1 MIKRSLVALIFM
13 TLLLTAC
20 ASAARSP
27 SSTAQEVAPA
37 LPAAPP
43 VFQSAP
49 GAADKSAGAA
59 PAQNLSIEG
68 NTPLLQT
75 GQTIDSTSAADRI
88 VIKNA
93 SLAII
98 VVDPAKAMDTVTQ
111 LANTMGGFVVT
122 SNLTKTTTD
131 QGTEVPEANIT
142 IRVPADKLTDA
153 MNQIKAL
160 VKDPA
165 IDITSENVTG
175 QDVTKEYTDLQSQLD
190 NLQKAEAQLREIM
203 ASASNTQDVLS
214 VYNQL
219 TQIQGQIEV
228 IQGQIKYY
236 DDSSKLSA
244 IDVQLTSEAAV
255 QPLTIGGWQP
265 VGVARDALQALI
277 NTMKFLGSAAIWL
290 IIFVLPIVI
299 VLYLVVRLIIWII
312 RRLRRNKKTIRSSP
326 VPPTAAA

>member
-1 MIKRSLVALIFM
+1 MIKRSPVALIFL

-20 ASAARSP
+20 SATATQAP
-27 SSTAQEVAPA
+27 SVRGVA
-37 LPAAPP
+37 PAAPP
-43 VFQSAP
+43 ALKSAP
-49 GAADKSAGAA
+49 GAAGQFSGSGPVQNFSSESNAPVLQQDALSA
-59 PAQNLSIEG
+59 N
-68 NTPLLQT
+68 
-75 GQTIDSTSAADRI
+75 SANASDRI

-93 SLAII
+93 SLSII
-98 VVDPAKAMDTVTQ
+98 VEDPAKAMDTITQ
-111 LANTMGGFVVT
+111 MAGNMGGFVVT
-122 SNLTKTTTD
+122 SNLIKTTTD
-131 QGTEVPEANIT
+131 QGAEVPEANISV
-142 IRVPADKLTDA
+142 RVPADKLTDA

-165 IDITSENVTG
+165 LDITSENVTG

-203 ASASNTQDVLS
+203 ASATKTEDVLA

-236 DDSSKLSA
+236 DDSSRLSSIA
-244 IDVQLTSEAAV
+244 VQLTAQAAV
-255 QPLTIGGWQP
+255 QPLTVGGWQP

-290 IIFVLPIVI
+290 VILVLPIGI
-299 VLYLVVRLIIWII
+299 VLYLVIRLIIWVF
-312 RRLRRNKKTIRSSP
+312 RRLRRNKRTIQTGP
-326 VPPTAAA
+326 VPPTTTA